1 MKKGSMYPEEVQVFI
16 FEHSNEYS
24 RQELS
29 EELKSRFGF
38 EKSPDALHSWCS
50 ARKLHFKPRKGR
62 KCPELSKYPEEMHGY
77 IMEIAYGR
85 SYREIAQMVNDRF
98 GDGTIDHERVHFYLK
113 NHKIKTGRTGCYA
126 KGHVP
131 WTKGRKIEEII
142 KNPEKRQGF
151 YDNQYKKGNVP
162 HNTLPVGS
170 IVKTTDGYLVRKKQ
184 MEGSQRE
191 RWEFLHR
198 AVWEEHNGPIPEGM
212 LIAFKDKNPENCDI
226 DNLMLIDKAEHAAMN
241 NYGYRTENP
250 DLTVAGLMLLRI
262 NKRRTI
268 LKDKKRKEK
277 KTCTKN

>member
-16 FEHSNEYS
+16 YEHSNEYS

-77 IMEIAYGR
+77 IREIAYGR
-85 SYREIAQMVNDRF
+85 SYKEITQMINDRF
-98 GDGTIDHERVHFYLK
+98 GEGTITTKQIHSYLK

-142 KNPEKRQGF
+142 KDPEKRQGF
-151 YDNQYKKGNVP
+151 YDSQYKKGNVP

-170 IVKTTDGYLVRKKQ
+170 IVKTTDGYLARKKQ
-184 MEGSQRE
+184 MEGSQRDK
-191 RWEFLHR
+191 WEFLHR
-198 AVWEEHNGPIPEGM
+198 AVWEEHNGPIPDGM
-212 LIAFKDKNPENCDI
+212 KISFKDGNKENCDI
-226 DNLMLIDKAEHAAMN
+226 ENLMIVTKGEHVLLTTLKL
-241 NYGYRTENP
+241 RSEDP
-250 DLTVAGLMLLRI
+250 DLTEAGLQVVRI
-262 NKRRTI
+262 IQQCKE
-268 LKDKKRKEK
+268 LEKARK
-277 KTCTKN
+277 